1 LAEQFID
8 VFPFE
13 PSLFNLD
20 IQRNGGPQES
30 RPSAFFFG
38 AVHIQAGAAVA
49 EGQSQGIIL
58 QESKAELDKLP
69 RLHPD
74 PAEDGLNHPV
84 LLILGKH
91 GYRTSAS

>member
-1 LAEQFID
+1 LANQLID

-13 PSLFNLD
+13 PSLLNLD
-20 IQRNGGPQES
+20 VQRDGRPQES
-30 RPSAFFFG
+30 RPSAVLFG

-49 EGQSQGIIL
+49 EGESQGVIL
-58 QESKAELDKLP
+58 HESKSELDKLP
-69 RLHPD
+69 RLHAD
-74 PAEDGLNHPV
+74 PAEDGLNHFV